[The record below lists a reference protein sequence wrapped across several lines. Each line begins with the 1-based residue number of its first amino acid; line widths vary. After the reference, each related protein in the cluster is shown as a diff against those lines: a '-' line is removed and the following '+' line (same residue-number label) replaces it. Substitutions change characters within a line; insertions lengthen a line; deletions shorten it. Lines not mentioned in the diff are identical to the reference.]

1 MKEHGFSVRLKSK
14 EHIINISM
22 TEKGTETVLF
32 EGVLGKLEEL
42 ELIEGTVLR
51 IKGSKGT
58 LMVDLSEEELQ
69 KRHTQQQPKGEKH

>member
-14 EHIINISM
+14 EHIINISIS
-22 TEKGTETVLF
+22 EKGSEPVLF

-42 ELIEGTVLR
+42 EVIEEKVLR

-58 LMVDLSEEELQ
+58 LMVDLSEEELSA
-69 KRHTQQQPKGEKH
+69 RSPKSRRGETN